1 MNEGPAFTNQ
11 RYYLLSTP
19 FIVISLARN
28 NYRLFMSELKRKWD
42 RISDEKR
49 QQAIDD
55 IIYYFESERNEKI
68 GVIAAE
74 QLLDFFLEN
83 VGPEVYNKGI
93 SDSKATITKRVEDL
107 QFDLDDLMDI

>member
-1 MNEGPAFTNQ
+1 MAECN
-11 RYYLLSTP
+11 
-19 FIVISLARN
+19 
-28 NYRLFMSELKRKWD
+28 RKWD

-55 IIYYFESERNEKI
+55 LIYFFESERSEKI

-83 VGPEVYNKGI
+83 IGPDVYNRGL
-93 SDSKATITKRVEDL
+93 SDAKTVIAKRVEDL
-107 QFDLDDLMDI
+107 QFDIDDLMDL

>member
-1 MNEGPAFTNQ
+1 MVEFN
-11 RYYLLSTP
+11 
-19 FIVISLARN
+19 
-28 NYRLFMSELKRKWD
+28 RKWD

-55 IIYYFESERNEKI
+55 LIYFFESERSEKI

-83 VGPEVYNKGI
+83 IGPDVYNRGL
-93 SDSKATITKRVEDL
+93 SDAKTVIAKRVEDL
-107 QFDLDDLMDI
+107 QFDMDDLMDL

>member
-1 MNEGPAFTNQ
+1 
-11 RYYLLSTP
+11 
-19 FIVISLARN
+19 
-28 NYRLFMSELKRKWD
+28 MSELKRKWD

-55 IIYYFESERNEKI
+55 LIYYFESERNEKI

-83 VGPEVYNKGI
+83 VSPDVYNRGL
-93 SDSKATITKRVEDL
+93 SDAKTAIAKL
-107 QFDLDDLMDI
+107 

>member
-1 MNEGPAFTNQ
+1 MAECN
-11 RYYLLSTP
+11 
-19 FIVISLARN
+19 
-28 NYRLFMSELKRKWD
+28 RKWD

-55 IIYYFESERNEKI
+55 LIYFFESERSEKI

-83 VGPEVYNKGI
+83 IGPDVYNRGL
-93 SDSKATITKRVEDL
+93 SDAKTVIAKRVEDL
-107 QFDLDDLMDI
+107 QFDMDDLMDL

>member
-1 MNEGPAFTNQ
+1 MAEFN
-11 RYYLLSTP
+11 
-19 FIVISLARN
+19 
-28 NYRLFMSELKRKWD
+28 RKWD

-55 IIYYFESERNEKI
+55 LIYFFESERSEKI

-83 VGPEVYNKGI
+83 IGPDVYNRGL
-93 SDSKATITKRVEDL
+93 SDAKTVIAKRVEDL
-107 QFDLDDLMDI
+107 QFDMDDLMDL

>member
-1 MNEGPAFTNQ
+1 MAEFN
-11 RYYLLSTP
+11 
-19 FIVISLARN
+19 
-28 NYRLFMSELKRKWD
+28 RKWD

-55 IIYYFESERNEKI
+55 LIYFFESERSEKI

-83 VGPEVYNKGI
+83 IGPDVYNRGL
-93 SDSKATITKRVEDL
+93 SDAKTVIAKRMEDL
-107 QFDLDDLMDI
+107 QFDMDDLMDL

>member
-1 MNEGPAFTNQ
+1 MAEFN
-11 RYYLLSTP
+11 
-19 FIVISLARN
+19 
-28 NYRLFMSELKRKWD
+28 RKWD

-55 IIYYFESERNEKI
+55 LIYFFESERSEKI

-83 VGPEVYNKGI
+83 IGPDVYNRGL
-93 SDSKATITKRVEDL
+93 SDAKTAIAKRMEDL
-107 QFDLDDLMDI
+107 QFDMDDLMDL